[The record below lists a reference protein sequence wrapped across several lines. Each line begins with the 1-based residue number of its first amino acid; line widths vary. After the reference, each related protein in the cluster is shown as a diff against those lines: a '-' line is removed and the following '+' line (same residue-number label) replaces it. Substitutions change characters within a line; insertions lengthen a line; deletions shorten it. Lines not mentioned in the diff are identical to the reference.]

1 MRESGF
7 TLVEVL
13 AALMVFSFG
22 IIGLT
27 SAGTQSVR
35 AVSALDH
42 KMLAGIVADNQI
54 IVTRRDDLRLGARVG
69 ETEQMSRKFEYRV
82 TTAKT
87 DVEGFFRIT
96 AEVRLQDQDQV
107 LVFRE
112 AYRTMEETANNS
124 RAPL

>member
-1 MRESGF
+1 MKDSGF
-7 TLVEVL
+7 TLIEVL

-35 AVSALDH
+35 AVNALDQ

-54 IVTRRDDLRLGARVG
+54 IVTRRDDLRLGTRAG
-69 ETEQMSRKFEYRV
+69 ESEQMSRKFDYRV

-87 DVEGFFRIT
+87 EVEGFFRIT
-96 AEVRLQDQDQV
+96 AEVRLVDQEQV

-112 AYRTMEETANNS
+112 AYRTQELREVTDTIQ
-124 RAPL
+124 

>member
-1 MRESGF
+1 MKDSGF

-35 AVSALDH
+35 AVSALDQ

-54 IVTRRDDLRLGARVG
+54 IVTRRDDLRLGTRAG
-69 ETEQMSRKFEYRV
+69 ESEQMARKFDYRV

-96 AEVRLQDQDQV
+96 AEVQLANQDQV
-107 LVFRE
+107 LIFRE
-112 AYRTMEETANNS
+112 AYRTTDTVTDTAQ
-124 RAPL
+124 

>member
-1 MRESGF
+1 MREAGF

-54 IVTRRDDLRLGARVG
+54 IMTRRDDLRLGTRAG
-69 ETEQMSRKFEYRV
+69 ETEQMSRKFDYRV

-87 DVEGFFRIT
+87 DVEGFFRIS
-96 AEVRLQDQDQV
+96 AEVRLLDQDQV

-112 AYRTMEETANNS
+112 AYRTREETFDNT